1 MNDRCHSASEHPH
14 YRSLSF
20 TISTRV
26 HLPNI
31 DISRFS
37 KCLSSPTTK
46 KHMMWRTEHPGID
59 RGVDGASSPGA
70 LHFP

>member
-1 MNDRCHSASEHPH
+1 
-14 YRSLSF
+14 F

-26 HLPNI
+26 HLSYI

-46 KHMMWRTEHPGID
+46 KHMMWRAEHPGID
-59 RGVDGASSPGA
+59 RGIDGAVDGASSPGA
-70 LHFP
+70 PHSP